1 MKRVRFGHPEYSIM
15 LWLVSM
21 FCSLI
26 VVFMNPPPVVIV
38 LTFAGIFFGII
49 AICWMPYIIAKNQL
63 RCAID
68 RCKPDE
74 TTWLRITKDHIIVP
88 QFVDK
93 GPYGQTKGVTYKQKA
108 DVIDDGSFPIRWLNG
123 NPGILMYDL
132 MNTNVDLKKSIARKK
147 MKIRFGIRSGVE
159 AYDKAKKE
167 GQVLLND

>member
-1 MKRVRFGHPEYSIM
+1 
-15 LWLVSM
+15 
-21 FCSLI
+21 
-26 VVFMNPPPVVIV
+26 
-38 LTFAGIFFGII
+38 
-49 AICWMPYIIAKNQL
+49 MPYIIAKNQL

-123 NPGILMYDL
+123 NPSILMYDL